1 MDRSGQPGRDRTGAE
16 LKADQSDAG
25 RSGDGECRPRLVAD
39 QAGLAD
45 AVAALRGVSA
55 YAVDTEFHRE
65 RTYYPKLA
73 LVQLAWPGSCLLID
87 PLAVGLTPL
96 AEVLDGPGV
105 AVMHAASQD
114 LEVLQRACG
123 TVPTTLFDT
132 QVAAGFLG
140 FSTPSLASLADRVL
154 DVHLP
159 KASRLTDWLRRPLD
173 AGQLG
178 YAAADVAHLLEL
190 ADLLREELDSS
201 GRLGWVEAECEE
213 LRTRAWGPPAPEDAW
228 RRLKESRALR
238 GRARGVAR
246 AVAAWRERQAAA
258 TDQPVRF
265 VLSDMAVVGIAHD
278 APRTMEQLR
287 RVRGVDTRHLRG
299 AQGKE
304 ILLAVEEG
312 RSLPDDEVREPRP
325 DDLERRHRPA
335 VALLAAWVSQL
346 ARDQRIDAGLL
357 ATRSDLVAFVNGD
370 PEARLARGWREELV
384 GRPARRLVEG
394 ELALAFDGQ
403 GGLSLERRSHDV
415 VAPELPKP
423 SARWAGGDGGSG

>member
-1 MDRSGQPGRDRTGAE
+1 MDRRRQPCRDGSGPE
-16 LKADQSDAG
+16 LKRSEPEARGGGADGYAS
-25 RSGDGECRPRLVAD
+25 RLVD
-39 QAGLAD
+39 DDAGLAE
-45 AVAALRGVSA
+45 AVAGLHGVPA

-73 LVQLAWPGSCLLID
+73 LVQLAWPGSCLLVD
-87 PLAVGLTPL
+87 PLAVDLAPL

-123 TVPTTLFDT
+123 TVPSKLFDT

-140 FSTPSLASLADRVL
+140 FSTPSLASLAGRVL

-173 AGQLG
+173 PDQQR

-190 ADLLREELDSS
+190 AELLREELATS

-228 RRLKESRALR
+228 LRLKESRALR

-265 VLSDMAVVGIAHD
+265 VLSDMAVVGIAND
-278 APRTMEQLR
+278 QPRTMEQLR
-287 RVRGVDTRHLRG
+287 RVRGVDQRHLRG
-299 AQGKE
+299 SQGKE
-304 ILLAVEEG
+304 ILAAVEEG
-312 RSLPDDEVREPRP
+312 RSSPFTEGHQPRR

-357 ATRSDLVAFVNGD
+357 ATRNDLVAFVNGD
-370 PEARLARGWREELV
+370 LDARLASGWREELV
-384 GRPARRLVEG
+384 GRPARRLVDG
-394 ELALAFDGQ
+394 ELALAFDGH
-403 GGLSLERRSHDV
+403 GGLTLEHRSHDV
-415 VAPELPKP
+415 VAPDLPEP
-423 SARWAGGDGGSG
+423 SARWAGGD

>member
-1 MDRSGQPGRDRTGAE
+1 M
-16 LKADQSDAG
+16 
-25 RSGDGECRPRLVAD
+25 
-39 QAGLAD
+39 
-45 AVAALRGVSA
+45 VAALDGVAA

-73 LVQLAWPGSCLLID
+73 LVQLAWPGSCLLVD
-87 PLAVGLTPL
+87 PLAVDLAPL
-96 AEVLDGPGV
+96 AEVLAGSGV

-123 TVPTTLFDT
+123 TIPTTLFDT

-154 DVHLP
+154 GVHLP

-173 AGQLG
+173 AAQQR

-190 ADLLREELDSS
+190 AELLREELGTS

-213 LRTRAWGPPAPEDAW
+213 LRIRAWGPPAPEDAW
-228 RRLKESRALR
+228 LRLKESRALR
-238 GRARGVAR
+238 GRARNVAR

-265 VLSDMAVVGIAHD
+265 VLSDMAVVGIANEQ
-278 APRTMEQLR
+278 PRTMEQLR
-287 RVRGVDTRHLRG
+287 RVRGVDQRHLRG
-299 AQGKE
+299 SHGKG
-304 ILLAVEEG
+304 ILAAVEEG
-312 RSLPDDEVREPRP
+312 RSMPDDECHQPRR
-325 DDLERRHRPA
+325 DDVDRRHRPA

-357 ATRSDLVAFVNGD
+357 ATRSDLVAFLNGD
-370 PEARLARGWREELV
+370 PDARLAGGWRQELV

-394 ELALAFDGQ
+394 ELALAFDGH
-403 GGLSLERRSHDV
+403 GGLALERRSHDV
-415 VAPELPKP
+415 VAPDLPKP
-423 SARWAGGDGGSG
+423 SARWAGGD